1 MASILIVDDHPDG
14 RELLVTLLGYRGYR
28 TLTARDGQQ
37 GLEVV
42 CQERPD
48 LVIADVLMPVMDGF
62 EFVKQVRAS
71 PEVADTR
78 VIFYTASYHE
88 QAAMDLAKKCGVLA
102 VLTKPAEPEQ
112 LLTVVEQVLQ
122 DTTELPE
129 ASGSQELDQQHLRLM
144 TDKLKTMSDTLGLA
158 NQRYGALIDIN
169 LQLASERHPERLL
182 DCLCHQGRE
191 LIGAS
196 LAFLSVVHGSDD
208 DPNHTVVCGSGVEP
222 CRSHFTDT
230 TWSEMVRP
238 VLSEGQTHCF
248 SNPSGQRQ
256 AIGLPSSYPPIY
268 SALLAP
274 IASPTRIY
282 GWICLANRLGSSE
295 FTDEDTQLLA
305 ILAAQA
311 GRMYEH
317 SRLFAQLQE
326 QEERFRQLAENI
338 NDVFWLESVDTGQSI
353 YISPAYETIWQQ
365 PRPQD
370 GESRQARLLQI
381 HPEDQPV
388 LAELQQKQQQYDATY
403 RIIRP
408 DGSIR
413 WIHDRGFPVFNAD
426 GHLYRFAG
434 IAKDITSHKESENKI
449 ARLTRLYAVLSQI
462 NATIVRQHDRQAL
475 FYEACQIVIQ
485 HGNFALAWIGSWQ
498 PESKQLQLEAIQG
511 AFSSQS
517 RRKQVMSLKG
527 QCCGLPGGVMAQ
539 ALRSNE
545 AAFCNDISLLPRL
558 EASPLSRVRA
568 DYGSEI
574 ALPLCIEGEVVGL
587 FVLYAQEL
595 GFFDKT
601 ELALLKELAHDI
613 SFALEFIAK
622 EEQANYLVHYDVLT
636 GLPNRFLFH
645 ERLGQW
651 LQSAEREA
659 EQLAVLIVDV
669 IRFKHISDTLGRQ
682 VGDELILELKQRL
695 VVCVPQ
701 AEDLA
706 RVGPDQF
713 ALALSDID
721 SANEVARLIEG
732 PMKQVLE
739 QPVHLKNKELMV
751 STRIGIALFPDDGKE
766 AEVLFQHAELALKQA
781 KHQALPYLFFDE
793 EMSRQVGVKLA
804 LEHKLR
810 RALEHKEFRLYYQ
823 PKVSLH
829 TGAIVGLEALIR
841 WQSPELGLV
850 SPADF
855 IPLLEET
862 GLILDVGHWVL
873 EQAVRDLG
881 LWQKQEMTLPRVA
894 INVSALQLR
903 QHDFVQQLERMLQ
916 GSPQAAFLDLELTES
931 VVIGNVKD
939 SQKKL
944 GAIRALGL
952 SVAIDDFGT
961 GYSSLSYIA
970 RLPLDTLKIDR
981 SFVLKMMES
990 EADMMIVSTIIT
1002 MAHNMKLNVVA
1013 EGVDSTEQL
1022 ALLHQLHCDEMQG
1035 YLFSKPVP
1043 ADDIGDLLLQDVRL
1057 PSSMMA
1063 ASHASESL
1071 NHN

>member
-1 MASILIVDDHPDG
+1 MATILIVDDHPDG

-28 TLTARDGQQ
+28 TLVASDGSE
-37 GLEVV
+37 GLDVV
-42 CQERPD
+42 KQERPD

-62 EFVKQVRAS
+62 EFVKQVRENPDIAS
-71 PEVADTR
+71 TR
-78 VIFYTASYHE
+78 VVFYTASYHE

-102 VLTKPAEPEQ
+102 VLTKPTEPE
-112 LLTVVEQVLQ
+112 LVLATVERVLH
-122 DTTELPE
+122 DMTELPV
-129 ASGSQELDQQHLRLM
+129 ASESKELDQQHVRLM
-144 TDKLKTMSDTLGLA
+144 TDKLKTMADTLGVA
-158 NQRYGALIDIN
+158 NQRYAALIDIN
-169 LQLASERHPERLL
+169 LQLASERNPERLL

-196 LAFLSVVHGSDD
+196 MAFLSLATESGDDSTAKVVS
-208 DPNHTVVCGSGVEP
+208 GSGVDP
-222 CRSHFTDT
+222 CASHFTGAK
-230 TWSEMVRP
+230 WLEVLQP
-238 VLSEGQTHCF
+238 VLSEGRPQCF
-248 SNPSGQRQ
+248 TNPSGEPQ
-256 AIGLPSSYPPIY
+256 AIDLPNSYPAMY
-268 SALLAP
+268 SVLLAP

-282 GWICLANRLGSSE
+282 GWICLANRLGASE
-295 FTDEDTQLLA
+295 FNDEDTQLLA

-317 SRLFAQLQE
+317 SCLFAKLQE

-370 GESRQARLLQI
+370 GDSSQARLLQI
-381 HPEDQPV
+381 HPEDQAS
-388 LAELQQKQQQYDATY
+388 LATLQQKQQQYDTTY

-426 GHLYRFAG
+426 GQLYRFAG
-434 IAKDITSHKESENKI
+434 IAKDITSSKESEKKI

-485 HGNFALAWIGSWQ
+485 HGHFGLAWIGSWQ
-498 PESKQLQLEAIQG
+498 PESKTLQLEAIHG
-511 AFSSQS
+511 TFHSQA
-517 RRKQVMSLKG
+517 RRKQVLSLKG
-527 QCCGLPGGVMAQ
+527 QRCSLPGGVMAQ
-539 ALRSNE
+539 AIRSNE
-545 AAFCNDISLLPRL
+545 AVFCNDVTLLPRL
-558 EASPLSRVRA
+558 GPSPLFRLRA

-574 ALPLCIEGEVVGL
+574 ALPLCIEGQVVGL
-587 FVLYAQEL
+587 FALYAHEA

-636 GLPNRFLFH
+636 GLSNRFLFH

-669 IRFKHISDTLGRQ
+669 VRFKHISDTLGRQ
-682 VGDELILELKQRL
+682 VGDDLILELKQRL
-695 VVCVPQ
+695 QKCVPQ
-701 AEDLA
+701 AVDLA

-713 ALALSDID
+713 ALALPDVD

-732 PMKQVLE
+732 PMKRALE
-739 QPVHLKNKELMV
+739 QPIHLDHKELMV
-751 STRIGIALFPDDGKE
+751 STRIGIALFPGDGKDAE
-766 AEVLFQHAELALKQA
+766 ALFQHAELALKQA
-781 KHQALPYLFFDE
+781 KHQALPYLFFDQ
-793 EMSRQVGVKLA
+793 EMSRLVGLKLA
-804 LEHKLR
+804 LENKLR
-810 RALEHKEFRLYYQ
+810 RALEHAEFRLHYQ
-823 PKVSLH
+823 PKVCLK

-841 WQSPELGLV
+841 WQSPDLGLV

-862 GLILDVGHWVL
+862 GLILEVGHWVL
-873 EQAVRDLG
+873 EQAVRDLQA
-881 LWQKQEMTLPRVA
+881 WKEQQVTLPRVA

-903 QHDFVQQLERMLQ
+903 QVDFVRQLEKMLQ
-916 GSPQAAFLDLELTES
+916 HSSEAALLELELTES
-931 VVIGNVKD
+931 VVIGDVAD

-952 SVAIDDFGT
+952 TVAIDDFGT

-981 SFVLKMMES
+981 SFVLKMVEN

-1002 MAHNMKLNVVA
+1002 MAHNMKLKVVA
-1013 EGVDSTEQL
+1013 EGVDSAEQL
-1022 ALLHQLHCDEMQG
+1022 AMLRQLHCDEMQG

-1043 ADDIGDLLLQDVRL
+1043 AEEISDLLLQDVRL
-1057 PSSMMA
+1057 AHAPAATSSR
-1063 ASHASESL
+1063 SDHLGS
-1071 NHN
+1071 N